1 MHTEPLFLRVGRCM
15 WLWAG
20 VFNGELCFS
29 QDRYALLHV
38 LSLLEK
44 QLYECKNLTWCSQK
58 LQQRIG
64 LLCGKMSSWLNHLRK
79 PEIFLQRLPV
89 ENIEFT
95 HLHLAK
101 NHAFEVPEGIGRSP
115 ELRDSGVRRG
125 KLVRINSAILEKL
138 EALHGNEPKL

>member
-1 MHTEPLFLRVGRCM
+1 MYTEPLFLRVGRCM

-44 QLYECKNLTWCSQK
+44 QLYVCKNPAWCSQK
-58 LQQRIG
+58 LHQRIG
-64 LLCGKMSSWLNHLRK
+64 HLCGKMSSWLNHLRK
-79 PEIFLQRLPV
+79 PEIFLQRLLV
-89 ENIEFT
+89 ENIELYT
-95 HLHLAK
+95 PTLSK
-101 NHAFEVPEGIGRSP
+101 ESCCEVPGGIGRSP